1 MKRKAT
7 EELIAG
13 RPPPMPEETELQRPK
28 TAAMTTAISST
39 DVDVDFKIEDNES
52 IHDDNQSE
60 TPVTTAHT
68 PASASSVPSVSAVTA
83 TTAASRR
90 FPSDLKTIRCTWPD
104 CDKTFNRPARLT
116 AHMRSHTNDRP
127 YKCPDCP
134 KTYLE
139 EKHLRQHVKGS
150 HTEERKYVCEECSKA
165 FLTATRLRR
174 HSAVHEGQDRFRC
187 KGHDDTC
194 TRTFRKHQ
202 TLQRHI
208 RVDHLKQPAFFCTH
222 VTEDKSPGQ
231 ETKKKTKG
239 KKPDRE
245 TCGAMFDS
253 AGALRRHVERE
264 HAAPKF
270 WCEECASVKSDAFE
284 IAEGVGF
291 ATKQLLESHM
301 RHEHA
306 NCPFCDARCAGP
318 AELHKHVDMHHSGK
332 TVADRK
338 TIRCPYAGCSKTF
351 TRRANLNVHIRAAHE
366 GLRFV
371 CGTSGRGGSADVDDD
386 DDADA
391 GLDANASLSASLLA
405 STSANPEIVA
415 WHLRNE
421 GCGRGFVSKMKLEE
435 HILYVHLGHERPA
448 PLKAEPALLDGAAD
462 FSPGANSD
470 TIADIVDTHDI
481 ALEASIIDALLGT
494 NRTLACTVSGCTAR
508 FVRNHDLNV
517 HIQRDHFV
525 DDANIDDVDVNDVGS
540 EFNPDEFW
548 IGGGDLA
555 DDSPLIPAGEDM
567 FGSFIDM
574 NAGLLSTANPMAGLN
589 MNTNMG
595 MNMNLNMN
603 INMDEVQWQMDEAE
617 MRRLIGPDG
626 GASGEVAN
634 NNAGDNGNGD
644 TTYLDP
650 DLFL

>member
-1 MKRKAT
+1 MKRKASD
-7 EELIAG
+7 ELATD
-13 RPPPMPEETELQRPK
+13 RPPPMPEATGLLLK
-28 TAAMTTAISST
+28 TTTTTTTTTAETNDT
-39 DVDVDFKIEDNES
+39 DVHLKIEEPVTLYTS
-52 IHDDNQSE
+52 IHDDDQE
-60 TPVTTAHT
+60 TPITTAHNST
-68 PASASSVPSVSAVTA
+68 SAPSAPSVSAVTA

-104 CDKTFNRPARLT
+104 CQKTFNRPARLT

-127 YKCPDCP
+127 FKCPECD

-150 HTEERKYVCEECSKA
+150 HTEERKYVCDECSKA

-187 KGHDDTC
+187 KGYDDTC

-222 VTEDKSPGQ
+222 VEATA
-231 ETKKKTKG
+231 ETKTAKTKTKKG
-239 KKPDRE
+239 KDKETDKE

-270 WCEECASVKSDAFE
+270 WCEECASMQPETF
-284 IAEGVGF
+284 EGVGF

-332 TVADRK
+332 SVADRK
-338 TIRCPYAGCSKTF
+338 TIKCPHAGCSKTF
-351 TRRANLNVHIRAAHE
+351 TRRPNLNVHIRAVHE

-371 CGTSGRGGSADVDDD
+371 CGTSGRSGSVEDDAEDDVD
-386 DDADA
+386 
-391 GLDANASLSASLLA
+391 GNENENANDIM
-405 STSANPEIVA
+405 SANPDIVA

-421 GCGRGFVSKMKLEE
+421 GCGRGFVSKMKLFE

-448 PLKAEPALLDGAAD
+448 PLKA
-462 FSPGANSD
+462 D
-470 TIADIVDTHDI
+470 TSVAVGVFDHNDP
-481 ALEASIIDALLGT
+481 ALEADIIDSLLGT
-494 NRTLACTVSGCTAR
+494 NRTLECTVPGCPAR
-508 FVRNHDLNV
+508 FVRHHDLNI
-517 HIQRDHFV
+517 HIQRDHF
-525 DDANIDDVDVNDVGS
+525 DDVNANGANDINDMTS

-555 DDSPLIPAGEDM
+555 DNSPLVPTGDEI
-567 FGSFIDM
+567 FGAFIDM
-574 NAGLLSTANPMAGLN
+574 NAGMMAAPMDMNLNANANMGINFDPN
-589 MNTNMG
+589 MNFNMNMG
-595 MNMNLNMN
+595 MG

-617 MRRLIGPDG
+617 MRRLIGPEG
-626 GASGEVAN
+626 GA
-634 NNAGDNGNGD
+634 NGD
-644 TTYLDP
+644 MANTNGGQADGNNTFLDP
-650 DLFL
+650 DLFQ